1 MAKEEN
7 IVILTFRLPESDRI
21 RLEVY
26 DVVGR
31 RIAVLIDDEVAA
43 GEHQIV
49 YYVTGLSSGV
59 YMYRLT
65 SGMGSINRKMVVTK

>member
-1 MAKEEN
+1 LAKEEN